1 MAAFTSIA
9 LGIGAAASV
18 AGVVGQQK
26 AAKQQARAQRQAAAE
41 QQKAQQ
47 LQYRRSQ
54 RQAIRQ
60 AQLAR
65 AQSIVTAGAVG
76 GDTGSGSAG
85 GLSGLGSQLG
95 GNLGYGSQLS
105 GLNAN
110 IGAFNQQ
117 AANAA
122 FRGQTFGALAGIGK
136 SLFSFGASNGGLD
149 FLLPQPTGSNIQV
162 PNYTG

>member
-26 AAKQQARAQRQAAAE
+26 AAKQQAGAQRQAAAE

-47 LQYRRSQ
+47 LKYRRSQ

-65 AQSIVTAGAVG
+65 
-76 GDTGSGSAG
+76 
-85 GLSGLGSQLG
+85 
-95 GNLGYGSQLS
+95 
-105 GLNAN
+105 
-110 IGAFNQQ
+110 
-117 AANAA
+117 
-122 FRGQTFGALAGIGK
+122 
-136 SLFSFGASNGGLD
+136 SNG
-149 FLLPQPTGSNIQV
+149 S
-162 PNYTG
+162 